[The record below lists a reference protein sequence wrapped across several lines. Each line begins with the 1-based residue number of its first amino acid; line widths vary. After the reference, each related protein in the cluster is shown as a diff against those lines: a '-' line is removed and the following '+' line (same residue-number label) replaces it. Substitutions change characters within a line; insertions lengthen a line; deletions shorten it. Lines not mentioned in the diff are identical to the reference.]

1 FPAGTDLLF
10 FVLPK
15 KVSKERRARDGDFPL
30 NLCDRAERE
39 ANSLR
44 SDRPP
49 SFFRPLTKIQGA
61 IKGLTSK
68 EKGQP
73 VARLALSF
81 GRAFS
86 WCGFCPL
93 TFLP

>member
-1 FPAGTDLLF
+1 SCQRKEA
-10 FVLPK
+10 
-15 KVSKERRARDGDFPL
+15 KERRARDGDFPL
-30 NLCDRAERE
+30 NLCDRAGKE

-61 IKGLTSK
+61 IKGSTSK

-81 GRAFS
+81 
-86 WCGFCPL
+86 W
-93 TFLP
+93 